1 MIIMLMEG
9 YMNNGYISTDW
20 NVLLWINKY
29 LDYYLCT
36 IRRKNTEKESLGY
49 LFQFIIGRDIFS
61 NETSNLGL

>member
-29 LDYYLCT
+29 LDYYQ
-36 IRRKNTEKESLGY
+36 RRKNKEKESYLGIY
-49 LFQFIIGRDIFS
+49 FKL
-61 NETSNLGL
+61 